1 MRGQEH
7 RFGIKQDCQD
17 EWNAEFKSTDPRV
30 RLARFSSTK
39 YVLCDLA
46 YFT

>member
-30 RLARFSSTK
+30 RLPRFSSTN

-46 YFT
+46 YIS